1 MVSTSRWSRLARLAA
16 VVATVLAAVAPAPAA
31 AAWWSLPSD
40 RPRNECGSCG
50 TATWLGRCVPLPAA
64 CAATPGAMCEVRA
77 AATDPTSAGGRWWSR
92 PQVAYH
98 CASSTRPDATAA
110 AKVAQRYLA
119 TIRRVYE
126 PLKGLPEQVAGF
138 AITATA
144 PNGTFAAAPVG
155 RIRPLGVFTD
165 LPQTLEYFYGITSA
179 AGLRLLD
186 FEITQ
191 FVASPPYAFAKV
203 DLPTISMVTNA
214 TATASHIGLWR
225 FDEADR
231 ITGYDLD
238 FAGITPALAVVSVN
252 YSSPIVVRQGLIP
265 RLCASIQ
272 QLCTGGNQVYDST
285 EACVRFLTP
294 LPVRRFEE
302 GNIVACRAYHAPL
315 ARFRPDVHCAHVGP
329 SGGGKCV
336 DKPFESMYEDDAKML
351 GLPWMGP
358 ELPMDEDET

>member
-1 MVSTSRWSRLARLAA
+1 MAPAARCSRLALLAA
-16 VVATVLAAVAPAPAA
+16 AAVAVAAAAAPAPAA
-31 AAWWSLPSD
+31 AAWWSLPD
-40 RPRNECGSCG
+40 EPHRECGSCG
-50 TATWLGRCVPLPAA
+50 TATWLGRCVPAPAA
-64 CAATPGAMCEVRA
+64 CAATPGAVCTVRA
-77 AATDPTSAGGRWWSR
+77 GAATHAAAGAWWWRPQLAYDCVSPPRPATSAA
-92 PQVAYH
+92 V
-98 CASSTRPDATAA
+98 
-110 AKVAQRYLA
+110 KVAQRYLA

-336 DKPFESMYEDDAKML
+336 DKPFESMYEDDVKML